1 MNDNSYYII
10 TSFIHCNTD
19 FFYNVITITVYQ
31 TYPKFIKM
39 IDIVNLSKTLLLKFK
54 KYYSDYNSTTKSF

>member
-10 TSFIHCNTD
+10 ASFIHCNTD
-19 FFYNVITITVYQ
+19 SFYSVITITTYQ

-39 IDIVNLSKTLLLKFK
+39 IDIVPLSKTLLLNFK
-54 KYYSDYNSTTKSF
+54 KYYCDYNSITKSF